1 MLFFWAA
8 NPGQFYLYMI
18 NHSVILERVKRD
30 STNKV
35 VDRLAKPISESP
47 ITLAIQISLTNRIIS
62 FFHKK
67 LHVGIEKGHY
77 EKCKPHLLRLF
88 NGLLT
93 TPSSD

>member
-18 NHSVILERVKRD
+18 NHSVILERVKRN

-62 FFHKK
+62 FFHK
-67 LHVGIEKGHY
+67 I
-77 EKCKPHLLRLF
+77 CMSALRRDIMRNANLIY
-88 NGLLT
+88 
-93 TPSSD
+93 